1 VLVFV
6 WLLIDLFGR
15 QEVSR
20 ISLEAERGNGRIEFI
35 LANPTPAH
43 PFLEL
48 PNALR
53 FGAGGEGRTERAVKR
68 NSL

>member
-1 VLVFV
+1 M
-6 WLLIDLFGR
+6 DLFGR

-20 ISLEAERGNGRIEFI
+20 ISLEAEKGNGRIEFI

-48 PNALR
+48 PNALG
-53 FGAGGEGRTERAVKR
+53 FGGRGRGENREGG
-68 NSL
+68 